1 MAVCSKPKVRGLSL
15 CSGIGGLDLGL
26 ERSVQGYRTIC
37 YVEREAFPAA
47 VLAARMEEGSLFP
60 APIYSDLRSFDGF
73 QWAGCVDILLAGY
86 PCRPYSL
93 CGKGRGA
100 SDPRHLW
107 PEVFR
112 IICEVQPRI
121 VFLENVLG
129 YVRRGLSDVLRD
141 LASVGFDCEWGV
153 FSAAEAGRPHL
164 RKRVFALAYSSGSNV
179 RVEQGRGSGTSRK
192 GASKPRDNGQQKQV
206 AHPNGR
212 GRQEQRLEE
221 PTGEQ
226 GEGWGKPNGRGPY
239 GEQQHAS
246 KRAGWP
252 EVEPDVGRTVPNGFP
267 RRVDRLRAIGN
278 AVAPEQ
284 AAMAFRELYKRATGR
299 PQCD

>member
-86 PCRPYSL
+86 PCQPYSL

-129 YVRRGLSDVLRD
+129 HVRRGLSDVLRD

-153 FSAAEAGRPHL
+153 FSAEEAGAPHL

-179 RVEQGRGSGTSRK
+179 RVEQGRGSGSSRK
-192 GASKPRDNGQQKQV
+192 GASKPGDNGQQKQV
-206 AHPNGR
+206 AYSNGKR
-212 GRQEQRLEE
+212 PQERTELGGNIQKECEAAVGARR
-221 PTGEQ
+221 
-226 GEGWGKPNGRGPY
+226 EG
-239 GEQQHAS
+239 
-246 KRAGWP
+246 RAGWP

-284 AAMAFRELYKRATGR
+284 AAMAFKQLYKRATGR

>member
-86 PCRPYSL
+86 PCQPYSL

-100 SDPRHLW
+100 DDPRHLW

-129 YVRRGLSDVLRD
+129 HVRRGLSDVLRD
-141 LASVGFDCEWGV
+141 LASVGFNCEWGV
-153 FSAAEAGRPHL
+153 FSAEEAGAPHL
-164 RKRVFALAYSSGSNV
+164 RKRVFALAYS
-179 RVEQGRGSGTSRK
+179 
-192 GASKPRDNGQQKQV
+192 
-206 AHPNGR
+206 NGR

-221 PTGEQ
+221 PAGEQ
-226 GEGWGKPNGRGPY
+226 GEGWDKPYRRSQG

-299 PQCD
+299 LQCD